1 MEGTLAIFFNRYI
14 KIYLHI
20 IDNIKNT
27 MEVTKLRLL
36 KPSIALMRNLKY
48 IKKFALIFAIILLP
62 MSIMMVIFILQVS
75 KQLNYAT
82 KQKIGLEYNIA
93 LTNLSR
99 DIQKHRGLVNV
110 FLSGD
115 IDFYSYIKNNEKD
128 IDDDSEKL
136 ILLSRKYNEQLKV
149 EERLTKFDK
158 EWIEVK
164 NNLSV
169 SSLEKSFD
177 EHTKLIEDISDMSQY
192 VADISE
198 LRIQSKIEDYY
209 LADNLINTLPQITE
223 QMGQARALGA
233 RAVAKGK
240 LNEYD
245 RESLEFISKLIEQE
259 LKNTEKS
266 MSVISSNSIKKA
278 EIDEYYK
285 EAANGLENLI
295 LTLNNKV
302 IYSKNITINAD
313 NYFSYAT
320 DMIDKVDKLSLVE
333 ATVLQNDYTE
343 QIRQLELSRNIIT
356 MVIVFI
362 LFIIIYL
369 FGGFYKSILE
379 SILSIKA
386 VAARI
391 AKGDLSERI
400 QLECRDEVKEIGDS
414 VNKMLDKL
422 IESYYE
428 VEKARDLSEKIANHD
443 WLTGVPNRA
452 FFMKKFE
459 EIIEELHET
468 KGTVTI
474 LFIDLDRFKWINDNL
489 GHQMGDIVLKE
500 VAKRLVEVTKKSG
513 IVCRLGGDE
522 FTIILKDFSEKEEI
536 NKFIKI
542 IEADISKPMHLGEA
556 EYSVGSSV
564 GHVTYPDEGTNIDEL
579 ISKADKSMYIEKN
592 KKKCK
597 NIN

>member
-1 MEGTLAIFFNRYI
+1 M
-14 KIYLHI
+14 
-20 IDNIKNT
+20 
-27 MEVTKLRLL
+27 RLL
-36 KPSIALMRNLKY
+36 KPSIALMRNLRY

-62 MSIMMVIFILQVS
+62 MSIMMAIFILQVS
-75 KQLNYAT
+75 KQLEYAT

-93 LTNLSR
+93 LTNLTR
-99 DIQKHRGLVNV
+99 DVQKHRGLVNV

-128 IDDDSEKL
+128 IDDDNEK
-136 ILLSRKYNEQLKV
+136 IVSLSSKYNQQLKI
-149 EERLTKFDK
+149 EERLTKFSK

-164 NNLSV
+164 NNLNF
-169 SSLEKSFD
+169 SSLDKSFD
-177 EHTKLIEDISDMSQY
+177 EHTKLIEDISDMAQY

-198 LRIQSKIEDYY
+198 LRIQSKIENYY

-240 LNEYD
+240 LDEYD
-245 RESLEFISKLIEQE
+245 RESLEFISKSLEQE
-259 LKNTEKS
+259 LKSTEKS
-266 MSVISSNSIKKA
+266 MNKISKNSIEKA
-278 EIDEYYK
+278 EIEQSYK

-302 IYSKNITINAD
+302 IYSKKITINAD

-320 DMIDKVDKLSLVE
+320 EMIDKVDKLSLVE

-343 QIRQLELSRNIIT
+343 QIRRLEFSRNIIT
-356 MVIVFI
+356 TIIILI

-400 QLECRDEVKEIGDS
+400 QLECKDEVKEIGDS

-428 VEKARDLSEKIANHD
+428 VEKARDLSEKVANHD

-452 FFMKKFE
+452 FFMKRLE
-459 EIIEELHET
+459 EIIQESEKT
-468 KGTVTI
+468 RGTVTI

-500 VAKRLVEVTKKSG
+500 VAKRLMDATKKRG
-513 IVCRLGGDE
+513 LVCRLGGDE
-522 FTIILKDFSEKEEI
+522 FTIILEEFSKKEEI
-536 NKFIKI
+536 NELVKI
-542 IEADISKPMHLGEA
+542 IEEDIAKPMYLSEA
-556 EYSVGSSV
+556 EYCIGASVGY
-564 GHVTYPDEGTNIDEL
+564 VTYPHEGTNIDEL
-579 ISKADKSMYIEKN
+579 ISKADASMYIEKN